1 MTIRKSKSNYG
12 SKRSV
17 FCQTTKI
24 ISIMICFKKIFKD
37 INKKPN
43 FQNGSDFIIVKI
55 YLPTKEMT
63 KTTRYQTRNAI

>member
-1 MTIRKSKSNYG
+1 MTIRKSKSNYKTV
-12 SKRSV
+12 SFLPK
-17 FCQTTKI
+17 KNN
-24 ISIMICFKKIFKD
+24 ISIRICFKKIFKD